1 MRKPRE
7 TFVFNIF
14 SHIFIR
20 MNEKQII
27 KDNMYTITDIV
38 ENGFC
43 SVSKRVIQIYAKKNK
58 IKRIDS
64 RYVFFGYQV
73 TQMNELYERR
83 AKKRAK
89 NEEKK
94 RARKLREEQKPKPIL
109 EITEEDKEMMEI
121 PIEDFELLQ
130 ETILNERV
138 QGSKIE
144 QLLERIADYKNE
156 ITYLRESLDKRND
169 QMDSLL
175 RSINDSLKTIQQKN
189 YIEAKDKGYDQQ

>member
-1 MRKPRE
+1 
-7 TFVFNIF
+7 
-14 SHIFIR
+14 
-20 MNEKQII
+20 
-27 KDNMYTITDIV
+27 MYTITDIV

-73 TQMNELYERR
+73 MQMNELYERR

-109 EITEEDKEMMEI
+109 EITEEDKEMMQI

-130 ETILNERV
+130 ATILNERV